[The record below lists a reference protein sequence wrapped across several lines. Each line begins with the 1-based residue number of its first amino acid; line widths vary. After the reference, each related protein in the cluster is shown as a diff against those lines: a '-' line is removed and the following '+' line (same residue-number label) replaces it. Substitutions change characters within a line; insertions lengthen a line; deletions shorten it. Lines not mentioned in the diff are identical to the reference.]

1 MLIAWLE
8 TLVINS
14 NKMNQIIITR
24 NLAKWKKKIIVTL
37 PDGKEFDFSFVGQ
50 AKVFA
55 ENCVDAKQGDVV
67 VNKVE
72 KLPRK
77 IKPTRWQ

>member
-1 MLIAWLE
+1 
-8 TLVINS
+8 
-14 NKMNQIIITR
+14 MNEITITR
-24 NLAKWKKKIIVTL
+24 NKAKNKKQIIVTL
-37 PDGKEFDFSFVGQ
+37 PGGKQFDFSFIGQ
-50 AKVFA
+50 AKIFS